1 MRTFHINYLSLAWFW
16 MWFNF
21 IADSKYQFVTVSG
34 FLLRF
39 SVGSCWRAASV
50 EQRADWGADALCP
63 AEISPLSQHQI
74 LWSSNLWTAL
84 TPRFWKCLRPKQFQ
98 TAQPR
103 DHRLYTH
110 PLHLTGAARCVHLK
124 HYTLFISVAIIL
136 QLIFV
141 VMPLCIVIHFCL
153 SCLLGTVLSVLYL
166 MMNLVSSSIEQS
178 GSKRRRKEDCD
189 SNFEADS
196 GSRGSTHCP
205 VKKHECRLYELYL
218 SKWWVIYKYF
228 LFVFYLKN
236 FM

>member
-84 TPRFWKCLRPKQFQ
+84 TPRVWKCLRPKQFQ

-136 QLIFV
+136 QPIFV

-153 SCLLGTVLSVLYL
+153 SCLLGTVLSVP
-166 MMNLVSSSIEQS
+166 NRSATRP
-178 GSKRRRKEDCD
+178 G
-189 SNFEADS
+189 
-196 GSRGSTHCP
+196 
-205 VKKHECRLYELYL
+205 
-218 SKWWVIYKYF
+218 VIFKFVF
-228 LFVFYLKN
+228 LFALQVVSYCSSRISPVVWA
-236 FM
+236 